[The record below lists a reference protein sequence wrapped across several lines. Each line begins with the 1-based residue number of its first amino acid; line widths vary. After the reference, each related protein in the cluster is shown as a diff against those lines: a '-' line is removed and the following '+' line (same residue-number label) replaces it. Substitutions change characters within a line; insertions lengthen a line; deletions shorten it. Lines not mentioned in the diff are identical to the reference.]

1 MREGPSSLRRAMAV
15 ALLTAQALPGCAC
28 PIHGATRALAVA
40 AAAILVSCTPTS
52 RAVVE
57 QAVENVKVSE
67 NAKARL
73 ALQAAC
79 AMTVGAK
86 NRVLS
91 EDEKRHVEA
100 LCGGDTER
108 PVTVEDLRSFLA
120 TPR

>member
-1 MREGPSSLRRAMAV
+1 MNRR
-15 ALLTAQALPGCAC
+15 
-28 PIHGATRALAVA
+28 ILAVA
-40 AAAILVSCTPTS
+40 ATAILVACTPTS

-73 ALQAAC
+73 ALQAPC

-86 NRVLS
+86 NRVLN

-120 TPR
+120 APR